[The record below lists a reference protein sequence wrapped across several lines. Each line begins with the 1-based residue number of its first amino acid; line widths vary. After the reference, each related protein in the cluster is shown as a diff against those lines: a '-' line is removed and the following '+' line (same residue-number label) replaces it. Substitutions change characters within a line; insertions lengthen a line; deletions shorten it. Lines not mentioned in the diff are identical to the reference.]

1 MKLRGSQAIEK
12 VESGKCLVVRDHLLT
27 LPSGSKPTSNEMNRS
42 NSAKTV
48 RKKTLGER
56 RMGPGLARPDLPG
69 LAARLAAK
77 NISNSNININR
88 IAIFF
93 LPAVRLL
100 TSLDECA

>member
-12 VESGKCLVVRDHLLT
+12 VESGECLVVRDHLLT

-48 RKKTLGER
+48 RRKTLGER

-77 NISNSNININR
+77 NISNIYRRWYQNDLWFREGN
-88 IAIFF
+88 
-93 LPAVRLL
+93 LQ
-100 TSLDECA
+100 D